1 MTFYL
6 TRKSEQNA
14 AFLNGRVAGLAMGR
28 KKSLAGGLHVS
39 HELST
44 F

>member
-28 KKSLAGGLHVS
+28 KKSLAGGAPCVA
-39 HELST
+39 
-44 F
+44 